1 MEPMLEMDRDEKK
14 LDVFLSLHKKSLT
27 VANMKIF
34 LPFTINLDPYI
45 KKVIKEEVQNLE
57 ELGIHIL
64 SAAASPL
71 GGHLGAAS
79 APLTRRQ
86 AVGLSKRMTAVSG
99 GPDSGMPSHV
109 VYPPMPSF
117 LPQQPV
123 MGGPGGWPPAYGQP
137 PPPGYP
143 LYPPTSAFHH
153 LNLQHVLGSSG
164 RQLVKTTRPLLPPEL
179 QGLVLSAFSVE
190 QVCILVRGIEHINLT
205 MLDTYCSTISYNN
218 ITGRV
223 LLHCQLDELRNVL
236 NMNFGDWELFKIL
249 LSAMREDEL
258 VGGNAQPHHLHHIS
272 GHGDHHDHHYRDYQ
286 SDDDLYDPGDAV
298 RRRAESAGKGRKPS
312 SVERQVDTPV
322 IKLGKSGPVIFFN
335 SAFYNTFLEWTF
347 VYGLFYNNFFRII
360 FLYWTFFITKPLT
373 HAAQYLTP

>member
-57 ELGIHIL
+57 ELGVHIL

-71 GGHLGAAS
+71 GGHLPATS

-86 AVGLSKRMTAVSG
+86 AVGLSKRMTAA
-99 GPDSGMPSHV
+99 GPDAGLHSQVPYPSSFMTPPPLLSG
-109 VYPPMPSF
+109 
-117 LPQQPV
+117 PV
-123 MGGPGGWPPAYGQP
+123 GWPPAYGHQP
-137 PPPGYP
+137 SSQHGYP
-143 LYPPTSAFHH
+143 LYPPPATFHH
-153 LNLQHVLGSSG
+153 LNLQNMMG
-164 RQLVKTTRPLLPPEL
+164 RQQAGGMKTTRPLLPPEL
-179 QGLVLSAFSVE
+179 QGLVLSALGVE
-190 QVCILVRGIEHINLT
+190 QVCLLVRSIEHINLT
-205 MLDTYCSTISYNN
+205 MLDTYCATIAYNN

-249 LSAMREDEL
+249 LAAMREDEL
-258 VGGNAQPHHLHHIS
+258 LGGAVHQHHHHHS
-272 GHGDHHDHHYRDYQ
+272 GHGDHHDRQYQ

-312 SVERQVDTPV
+312 SVERQVR
-322 IKLGKSGPVIFFN
+322 INILFC
-335 SAFYNTFLEWTF
+335 FYARF
-347 VYGLFYNNFFRII
+347 
-360 FLYWTFFITKPLT
+360 PT
-373 HAAQYLTP
+373 HHYLCSLIRPIA

>member
-190 QVCILVRGIEHINLT
+190 QVCILVRGIEHINL
-205 MLDTYCSTISYNN
+205 
-218 ITGRV
+218 
-223 LLHCQLDELRNVL
+223 L

-249 LSAMREDEL
+249 WSAMREDEL
-258 VGGNAQPHHLHHIS
+258 VGGNAQPHHHHHIS

-335 SAFYNTFLEWTF
+335 SAFYNTFL
-347 VYGLFYNNFFRII
+347 
-360 FLYWTFFITKPLT
+360 
-373 HAAQYLTP
+373 